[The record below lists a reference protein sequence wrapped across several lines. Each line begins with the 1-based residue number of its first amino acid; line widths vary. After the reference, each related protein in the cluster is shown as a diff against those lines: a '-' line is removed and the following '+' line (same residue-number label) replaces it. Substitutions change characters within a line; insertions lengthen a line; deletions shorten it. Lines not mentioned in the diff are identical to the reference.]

1 MPIKSN
7 ISVRHFTEDEFHRR
21 DYAVMG
27 LVFGAH
33 KELGRMCDEDVY
45 REFLRLGCVAA
56 GFGSAATEV
65 QVVLW
70 HEDFRKRLYIDLVVD
85 QGIIY
90 ELKTMAR
97 LEGEQQMQLLNYLLL
112 TGIQHG
118 KLVNFRPSSVE
129 YRFVSTRLTWEEQ
142 RVFRLNMDSWQP
154 QGDRCVL
161 LQERLVHLLHDW
173 GVFLEAGYY
182 AEALTHFLGGE
193 NAVIH
198 RIEIID
204 GVNLLGC
211 QRFHLID
218 KDIAFRITAVSHDVP
233 RYQAHLKRL
242 LSHTRLKAIQW
253 VNLNLHNVTL
263 RTLTRG

>member
-7 ISVRHFTEDEFHRR
+7 ISVRHLTEDEFHRR

-27 LVFGAH
+27 LAFGAH

-90 ELKTMAR
+90 ELKTLAH
-97 LEGEQQMQLLNYLLL
+97 LEGEHQMQLLNYLLL

-129 YRFVSTRLTWEEQ
+129 YRFVSTRLTW
-142 RVFRLNMDSWQP
+142 
-154 QGDRCVL
+154 
-161 LQERLVHLLHDW
+161 

-204 GVNLLGC
+204 GLNLLGC

-218 KDIAFRITAVSHDVP
+218 KDVAFRITAVSHDVP

-242 LSHTRLKAIQW
+242 LCHTRLKAIQW

-263 RTLTRG
+263 RTVTCG